1 MTDLTVDVGLDAT
14 RARARVEEVAAAA
27 TAAPAIPL
35 GAFGLDDPRV
45 LGTDLVSSDL
55 SLLRAAVADAA

>member
-1 MTDLTVDVGLDAT
+1 VS
-14 RARARVEEVAAAA
+14 ARVDEVAAAA
-27 TAAPAIPL
+27 ERAGIPL

-45 LGTDLVSSDL
+45 AYHLVSSDL